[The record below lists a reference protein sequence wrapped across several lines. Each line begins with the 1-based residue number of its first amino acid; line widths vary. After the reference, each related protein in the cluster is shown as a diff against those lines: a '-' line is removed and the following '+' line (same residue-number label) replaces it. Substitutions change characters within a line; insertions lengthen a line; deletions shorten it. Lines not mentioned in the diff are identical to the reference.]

1 MATPIPGSP
10 VLAQLFTDG
19 YNEDLFP
26 NKILKLSRDG
36 AKHCR
41 EISLAECD
49 KHNNLLCYCQ
59 RMWIP
64 NYEPLKLYLLQ

>member
-1 MATPIPGSP
+1 MITPIPASP

-26 NKILKLSRDG
+26 NKILKLIRDG

-49 KHNNLLCYCQ
+49 KYNNLLHYYQ
-59 RMWIP
+59 RMWVL
-64 NYEPLKLYLLQ
+64 NYKPLKLYLL